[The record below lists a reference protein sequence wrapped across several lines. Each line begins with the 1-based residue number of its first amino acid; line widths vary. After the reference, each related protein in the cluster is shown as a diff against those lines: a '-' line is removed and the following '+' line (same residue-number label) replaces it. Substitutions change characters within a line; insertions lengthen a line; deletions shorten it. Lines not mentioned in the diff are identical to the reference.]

1 MKKAI
6 VKIQKTKIQGGSFMK
21 KRRYVAGMLA
31 VSMGMSLLSGCGG
44 KNAVGTADNTNSDS
58 TADSKTEGTIDFN
71 EEPYEVVIEN
81 LTLGE
86 DMPDLQKVED
96 AINEI
101 TLKEINCTVKLLN
114 IHIGDHPTKLAL
126 MAAGGDKVD
135 IVTTGRTYAL
145 PNMVS
150 DGMLLPLNDLLDER
164 GKELKEKDGDY
175 LKANQFGDN
184 IYAVPGLPYSFQ
196 STGIMYNKDIADAA
210 GIEVPEHI
218 TMADLED
225 IAAKLKEYD
234 PNLTLLSKGTGSTT
248 SDMYFTMHYP
258 QYKTASGLAVYGM
271 YDEADESYTLI
282 NTFKSEDYRK
292 YLSECRK
299 WYENKWVPQDSM
311 VSGVNVRDTFY
322 AGQSFCEGSQCSPLQ
337 IGLEQSSVNFN
348 LGMAYLTDPIM
359 DTTAIQ
365 ENGWG
370 IFINSERP
378 DKAMD
383 FLNLMYTN
391 EAVANLLSNGIEGI
405 HYEKVSDHIIK
416 FPEGV
421 DSTNIGYK
429 KDFSSFGDMMQTYQ
443 FEPTTEE
450 ALDECR
456 KRDENAEKS
465 PLLGYVFDTTD
476 YSTQISNVTNVL
488 SEYLPGLTVGIYTE
502 KEIDEQLQKMNE
514 ALDAAGLDE
523 LIAANQEQLNQ
534 WLSENK

>member
-1 MKKAI
+1 
-6 VKIQKTKIQGGSFMK
+6 MK

-58 TADSKTEGTIDFN
+58 TADSKTEGAIDFN

-101 TLKEINCTVKLLN
+101 TLKEINCTIKLLN
-114 IHIGDHPTKLAL
+114 IHIGDHATKLAL

-145 PNMVS
+145 PNMVA

-184 IYAVPGLPYSFQ
+184 IYAVPGVQYSFQ
-196 STGIMYNKDIADAA
+196 SSGIMYNKDIADAA

-258 QYKTASGLAVYGM
+258 QYKTASGLSVYGM

-299 WYENKWVPQDSM
+299 WYENEWVP
-311 VSGVNVRDTFY
+311 
-322 AGQSFCEGSQCSPLQ
+322 
-337 IGLEQSSVNFN
+337 
-348 LGMAYLTDPIM
+348 
-359 DTTAIQ
+359 
-365 ENGWG
+365 
-370 IFINSERP
+370 
-378 DKAMD
+378 
-383 FLNLMYTN
+383 
-391 EAVANLLSNGIEGI
+391 
-405 HYEKVSDHIIK
+405 
-416 FPEGV
+416 
-421 DSTNIGYK
+421 
-429 KDFSSFGDMMQTYQ
+429 
-443 FEPTTEE
+443 
-450 ALDECR
+450 
-456 KRDENAEKS
+456 
-465 PLLGYVFDTTD
+465 
-476 YSTQISNVTNVL
+476 
-488 SEYLPGLTVGIYTE
+488 
-502 KEIDEQLQKMNE
+502 
-514 ALDAAGLDE
+514 
-523 LIAANQEQLNQ
+523 
-534 WLSENK
+534 